1 MLLLRTSC
9 PVITALVKESLPDV
23 QVVTK
28 KQLWSEL
35 QRSDVLVI
43 LDSMEEDCLSI
54 IRQVNEQ
61 MPVVVIVR
69 DKDEIAKLLEEGADD
84 AVRIDLIPHML
95 QHTIWSARERRK
107 AKIRTE
113 KFIREETRRAE
124 RIRLA

>member
-1 MLLLRTSC
+1 M
-9 PVITALVKESLPDV
+9 ITALVKESLPDV